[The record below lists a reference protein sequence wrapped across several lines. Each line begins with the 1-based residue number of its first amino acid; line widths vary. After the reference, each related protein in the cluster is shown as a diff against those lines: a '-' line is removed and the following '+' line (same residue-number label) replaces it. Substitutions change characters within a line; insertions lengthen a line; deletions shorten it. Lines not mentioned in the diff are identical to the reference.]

1 MISTVTYTDSLEGV
15 TAERLQGFF
24 RGWNRGPDPEAHLR
38 ILQNSDY
45 VVLAI
50 DDQTG
55 KVIGFVTAVT
65 DRVLTAF
72 IPYVEVLPRYR
83 SQGVGRELTRRMLEK
98 LRDFYLVQLV
108 CGFGLEEFYGS
119 FGMRPINGM
128 MLRNPGAGREVK

>member
-1 MISTVTYTDSLEGV
+1 MIVYTDSLEGI
-15 TAERLQGFF
+15 TPERLGGFF
-24 RGWNRGPDPEAHLR
+24 HGWAEAPSPHEHLK

-50 DDQTG
+50 DDRTG

-72 IPYVEVLPRYR
+72 IPYLEVLPRYR

-119 FGMRPINGM
+119 FGMSPINGM
-128 MLRNPGAGREVK
+128 MLRNPGAVREVK